1 MRNTT
6 FALVAAVLT
15 APLAGCTY
23 YDTSLCTS
31 DRLVDL
37 PQLAGHYMIDEG
49 AGEAPEAL
57 EIAQV
62 SSGVFKT
69 VGDDSTAD
77 TVMRT
82 CDVDGN
88 LSLEVQTGTTFE
100 LYGLSVTADE
110 TQLTHTDIDPA
121 LIESGK
127 VPGECKTEE
136 FTHITTCTVNNSRMR
151 TPGEMTQWIQPS
163 GDAIH
168 MKRDLPP
175 SL

>member
-15 APLAGCTY
+15 ASLAGCTF

-37 PQLAGHYMIDEG
+37 PQFAGHYEIDNG
-49 AGEAPEAL
+49 DGQAPDVL
-57 EIAQV
+57 EIAQT
-62 SSGVFKT
+62 SLGVFKT
-69 VGDDSTAD
+69 VGDESSAD

-82 CDVDGN
+82 CQVDGK
-88 LSLEVQTGTTFE
+88 LSLEVQTGTSFE

-136 FTHITTCTVNNSRMR
+136 FTHITTCTVNNSQMR

-168 MKRDLPP
+168 LKRDLPP